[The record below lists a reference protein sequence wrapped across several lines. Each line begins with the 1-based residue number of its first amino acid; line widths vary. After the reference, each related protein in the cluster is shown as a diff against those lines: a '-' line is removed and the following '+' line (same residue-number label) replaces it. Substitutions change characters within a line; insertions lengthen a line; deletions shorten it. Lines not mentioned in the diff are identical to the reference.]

1 MVQKALLFTG
11 ASAAM
16 GIKSLG
22 QVSTLAFPTWI
33 PSQRSILITLGEAVG
48 ASQEVDLV
56 TLLS

>member
-11 ASAAM
+11 APAAM
-16 GIKSLG
+16 GNKGLG
-22 QVSTLAFPTWI
+22 QYLRWHSQT